1 MNHLLLCV
9 LLVPS
14 FGLILE
20 VLGASRTSPPS
31 GSIVV
36 NPSTTT
42 SGQYKTLSSAIA
54 SLPDDS
60 SSRSIFLYPGTYN
73 EQVYI
78 DRSGPVTVRFNT
90 HILKTLIN
98 LNM

>member
-1 MNHLLLCV
+1 M

-20 VLGASRTSPPS
+20 VLVASRTSPPS

-42 SGQYKTLSSAIA
+42 SDQYKTLSSAIA

-90 HILKTLIN
+90 HVLKTLIN